1 MRFTLRGN
9 SEGLEDYLEAVLIL
23 QERRVHVRC
32 VDVAELLG
40 VSKPLVTRAVKELSK
55 RGCLVKGEGA
65 ALSLTEE
72 GRALGI
78 SVYEKHQFFTKQL
91 LDAGVPLELA
101 VKEAC
106 PMEHVISE
114 ESFLKLKS
122 CLER

>member
-1 MRFTLRGN
+1 M
-9 SEGLEDYLEAVLIL
+9 
-23 QERRVHVRC
+23 
-32 VDVAELLG
+32 
-40 VSKPLVTRAVKELSK
+40 SK
-55 RGCLVKGEGA
+55 RGYLVKGEA
-65 ALSLTEE
+65 VALSLTEE
-72 GRALGI
+72 GALGI
-78 SVYEKHQFFTKQL
+78 SVYEKHKFFTKQL

>member
-1 MRFTLRGN
+1 M
-9 SEGLEDYLEAVLIL
+9 
-23 QERRVHVRC
+23 
-32 VDVAELLG
+32 
-40 VSKPLVTRAVKELSK
+40 SK
-55 RGCLVKGEGA
+55 RGYLVKGEGA

-114 ESFLKLKS
+114 EGILKLKS
-122 CLER
+122 YLER